1 MVETLGLD
9 LVAKKVVMIV
19 NRSQDED
26 NITWR
31 LGENELEQTCEYKY
45 LGVCMSADGCEKM
58 KHEKISQMNQWV
70 GWSNGECSKDKG
82 MQV

>member
-58 KHEKISQMNQWV
+58 KHEKISQMNQ
-70 GWSNGECSKDKG
+70 
-82 MQV
+82 